1 MAIATEMLDFPKRR
15 VDFSW
20 LQITAKMKL
29 MTRRWRG
36 ARPWRSWGGAERNC
50 GWNRESRDN
59 THVNGE
65 CGHLYPVL
73 PDPTHLCSA
82 TSCLRSLFSSPIWL
96 WPGEA
101 THSDLL
107 SRKRVNDPLPP
118 PPKQTKNCYDKSVTD
133 ILRTWFQLLTHQL
146 FRLQIWGVG
155 VGGTQF
161 I

>member
-1 MAIATEMLDFPKRR
+1 MLDFPKRR

-59 THVNGE
+59 THFNGE

-107 SRKRVNDPLPP
+107 SRKRVNDSLPP
-118 PPKQTKNCYDKSVTD
+118 PPQTNKKLLRQICHGHFENMISATNSSVVSSSD
-133 ILRTWFQLLTHQL
+133 M
-146 FRLQIWGVG
+146 
-155 VGGTQF
+155 GGRGGGYAVYLGA
-161 I
+161 